1 MDGQNFNNQQPV
13 YQQPAYQQPAGG
25 APVPTGDKPNGMSI
39 ASLVLGIVGIV
50 VGCCSGLFGLILGI
64 IGVVLGVLGNKNN
77 KTKFGT
83 AALIVSIVAC
93 GWSIISW
100 IIGIIF
106 LNSANN
112 AMTDLIN
119 SLS

>member
-13 YQQPAYQQPAGG
+13 YQQPAGG
-25 APVPTGDKPNGMSI
+25 APVPAGDKPNGMSI

-112 AMTDLIN
+112 AMTDLMN
-119 SLS
+119 SLY

>member
-13 YQQPAYQQPAGG
+13 YQQPMGAAPEGG
-25 APVPTGDKPNGMSI
+25 KPHGMSI
-39 ASLVLGIVGIV
+39 AALVLGICGIV

-64 IGVVLGVLGNKNN
+64 IGVVLGVLGNKNS

-106 LNSANN
+106 LNSTSN
-112 AMTDLIN
+112 ALNQLLN
-119 SLS
+119 SY

>member
-13 YQQPAYQQPAGG
+13 YQQPVGMQPEGG
-25 APVPTGDKPNGMSI
+25 KPSGMSI
-39 ASLVLGIVGIV
+39 AALVLGIVGIV

-64 IGVVLGVLGNKNN
+64 IGVVLGVMGNKNN

-93 GWSIISW
+93 GWSVISW

-106 LNSANN
+106 LQSANN
-112 AMTDLIN
+112 SLNQLLN
-119 SLS
+119 SYR

>member
-13 YQQPAYQQPAGG
+13 YQQPMGVQPEGN
-25 APVPTGDKPNGMSI
+25 KPHGMSI
-39 ASLVLGIVGIV
+39 AALVLGICGIV

-64 IGVVLGVLGNKNN
+64 IGVVLGVLGNKNS

-93 GWSIISW
+93 GWSVISW

-106 LNSANN
+106 INSTGNALNQLLNSY
-112 AMTDLIN
+112 
-119 SLS
+119 

>member
-13 YQQPAYQQPAGG
+13 YQQPMGMQPQ
-25 APVPTGDKPNGMSI
+25 GDKPHGMSI
-39 ASLVLGIVGIV
+39 AALVLGICGIV

-106 LNSANN
+106 LNSTTN
-112 AMTDLIN
+112 ALNQLLN
-119 SLS
+119 SY